1 MFRNIYRLDNF
12 LFLLGF
18 LSLPVMMGLAF
29 RSPAFLRPLFFTV
42 PFCLWGV
49 AFNIHREER
58 RILRIWSVLEKAGS
72 ISVRELEKL
81 AEAPRSLILK
91 AIPLINRASG
101 HVFLLDARR
110 DVVVDRERIRTL
122 QIEAA
127 CKACG
132 ATVTEEMEIEPGSGV
147 SCPYCS
153 NPLLSHAQVLERLE
167 AIGAPEQ
174 TGAIGPSFNTWTF
187 VLLMMFFWPA
197 GVWYLVSRSASRRL
211 ALLNTVR

>member
-18 LSLPVMMGLAF
+18 LSLPVMMSLAF
-29 RSPAFLRPLFFTV
+29 RTPVFLRPLLFTV

-49 AFNIHREER
+49 AFYIHREER

-72 ISVRELEKL
+72 IAVRDLGQL
-81 AEAPRSLILK
+81 ADAPRSLILK
-91 AIPLINRASG
+91 SIPLINRASG

-110 DVVVDRERIRTL
+110 DVVVDREQLRIL

-127 CKACG
+127 CEACG
-132 ATVTEEMEIEPGSGV
+132 ATANEEMEIESGSGV
-147 SCPYCS
+147 ACPYCS
-153 NPLLSHAQVLERLE
+153 NPLLSHTQVLERLE

-174 TGAIGPSFNTWTF
+174 NAAIGPSFNYLIF
-187 VLLMMFFWPA
+187 GLLMMFFWPA
-197 GVWYLVSRSASRRL
+197 GIWYLTSRSASRRL
-211 ALLNTVR
+211 ALLNTIR